1 MQSLFLCSILCF
13 VFITCF
19 FSFFVFVLFLK
30 NRIFRFDILSFDL
43 FVFSSIVVRFE
54 SGLQKNILSSFNLV
68 LV

>member
-1 MQSLFLCSILCF
+1 MFNSLFCF
-13 VFITCF
+13 YYLFFLFFLFLSF
-19 FSFFVFVLFLK
+19 FSKIEYLGL
-30 NRIFRFDILSFDL
+30 ILSFDL